1 MICLISFHVK
11 EMTKTLQGLVK
22 NSTFESLIGSATYD
36 FTDNIVIPKSGAMN
50 YYHGFFHQPLG
61 DEVIGDHQ
69 DKHEEVL
76 AGLQAVAQAFKA
88 REERKRGE
96 ASRMYAAN
104 LPQHNTMQEHAAPEP
119 APVGPLGAGESE
131 HFRDR
136 LERRQQQAKATPIVF
151 NHQAREDARRKAER
165 SREMGQRREDGK
177 YDNIPRYDI
186 GTPRG
191 EPEAAPNPQ
200 LQAKYDRR
208 LLSSRKVP
216 ATSRSSTAAESSS
229 RANAT
234 RRGVGDANAQMR
246 RESHQQSANKRAR
259 PQEPPTRLRKRKV
272 EVPPTA
278 RQRVDIGPLGTA
290 PR

>member
-1 MICLISFHVK
+1 
-11 EMTKTLQGLVK
+11 MTKTLQGLVK

-36 FTDNIVIPKSGAMN
+36 FTDNIVIPKSEAMN

-61 DEVIGDHQ
+61 DEVISDHQ

-76 AGLQAVAQAFKA
+76 AGLQAVAQAFKV

-186 GTPRG
+186 GTPR
-191 EPEAAPNPQ
+191 EQDAAPNPQ

-216 ATSRSSTAAESSS
+216 ATSRSSTAAEASS

-234 RRGVGDANAQMR
+234 RRGVGDASAQMR

-272 EVPPTA
+272 EAPPAA

>member
-1 MICLISFHVK
+1 
-11 EMTKTLQGLVK
+11 MTKTLQGLVK
-22 NSTFESLIGSATYD
+22 NSTFESLIGSATHD

-151 NHQAREDARRKAER
+151 NHQAREDARRRAER
-165 SREMGQRREDGK
+165 SRDMTIRREEARHD
-177 YDNIPRYDI
+177 IPRHNI
-186 GTPRG
+186 GTPR
-191 EPEAAPNPQ
+191 EQDAAPNAQ

-208 LLSSRKVP
+208 LLANKRKVP
-216 ATSRSSTAAESSS
+216 PASRAATAADSSS
-229 RANAT
+229 RASAT

>member
-1 MICLISFHVK
+1 
-11 EMTKTLQGLVK
+11 MTKTLQGLVK

-36 FTDNIVIPKSGAMN
+36 FTDNIVIPKSEAMN

-186 GTPRG
+186 GTPR
-191 EPEAAPNPQ
+191 EQDAAPNPQ

-216 ATSRSSTAAESSS
+216 ATSRSSTAAEASS

-234 RRGVGDANAQMR
+234 RRGVGDASAQMR

-272 EVPPTA
+272 EAPPAA